1 MLHNVISDMFDICD
15 VDAAV
20 ISFSFIIRG
29 SSTRPVPAIAAIA
42 VTIAI
47 ACSQHVKVLGWDCRL
62 EAPVTTLH
70 IRVLLIKADVLVQK
84 K

>member
-1 MLHNVISDMFDICD
+1 MNFAMMSKSLSGIFSVFNPTQPQSDVGYDPLPNANQQLFT
-15 VDAAV
+15 V
-20 ISFSFIIRG
+20 
-29 SSTRPVPAIAAIA
+29 RPHI
-42 VTIAI
+42 
-47 ACSQHVKVLGWDCRL
+47 KVLGWDCRL